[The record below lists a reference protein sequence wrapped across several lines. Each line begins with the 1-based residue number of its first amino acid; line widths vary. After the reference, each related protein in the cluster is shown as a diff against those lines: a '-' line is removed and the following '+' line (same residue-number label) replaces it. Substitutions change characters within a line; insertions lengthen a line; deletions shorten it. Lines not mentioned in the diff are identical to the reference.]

1 MEAAAERP
9 TAHGRGSGMGSPETK
24 TPKQELSVS
33 IIIIIIS
40 GQSCTSRAKTETGRT
55 IPNGLASVTYR
66 EARGKHA
73 ASSGISKLCLGDAT
87 GTKHMTDSQEDTDGQ
102 LELMRVRACAHLES
116 PSHCLCPSP
125 PRRSC
130 RTGTGSLR
138 SPDPV
143 YPWTSGAPGP
153 WTEERRNNSVSDNL

>member
-33 IIIIIIS
+33 IIITIIS
-40 GQSCTSRAKTETGRT
+40 GHCCTSRAKTETGRT

-87 GTKHMTDSQEDTDGQ
+87 GTKHMTDSQSGGH
-102 LELMRVRACAHLES
+102 RRAVRGHEGPGLCS
-116 PSHCLCPSP
+116 PGEPV
-125 PRRSC
+125 
-130 RTGTGSLR
+130 SL
-138 SPDPV
+138 
-143 YPWTSGAPGP
+143 
-153 WTEERRNNSVSDNL
+153 SVSIATSS